1 MRPRYPFSVL
11 LLAVLIAVSCA
22 ACGPAA
28 PPKSVALAHSVKAR
42 KKPQP
47 KALSRSRSQAQ
58 SEPEPEPESVA
69 VARQLTAQQRLA
81 GAVGP
86 LIRADGGHV
95 AIAVDDLT
103 SGSAAAS
110 TGTSGF
116 VTASIV
122 KVDILAA
129 LLYQRQKSG
138 QSLTTED
145 EDLATRMI
153 ENSDNDSASALYTDI
168 GGPAGLDQANQA
180 FGLTHTTAG
189 TDGEWGLTSTTV
201 DDQLRLLRQ
210 ITVTP
215 SVLTA
220 AAQDYIQHL
229 MGDVESDQQWGVPA
243 AASPG
248 PAYLVKNGWLPN
260 PTLWSINSI
269 GEIEDSGHRMLVTV
283 LSDDNSSEA
292 SGISTIQAVAQ
303 RAVSAVAD
311 G

>member
-1 MRPRYPFSVL
+1 
-11 LLAVLIAVSCA
+11 VS
-22 ACGPAA
+22 
-28 PPKSVALAHSVKAR
+28 
-42 KKPQP
+42 
-47 KALSRSRSQAQ
+47 
-58 SEPEPEPESVA
+58 
-69 VARQLTAQQRLA
+69 VARQLTAQQRVRA
-81 GAVGP
+81 AVAP
-86 LIRADGGHV
+86 LVKADGGHV
-95 AIAVDDLT
+95 AVAVDDLT
-103 SGSAAAS
+103 SGSEAS
-110 TGTSGF
+110 YHGASEF

-129 LLYQRQKSG
+129 LLYERQKSG
-138 QSLTTED
+138 QSLTTGD
-145 EDLATRMI
+145 EDLATTMI
-153 ENSDNDSASALYTDI
+153 ENSDNDSASALYADI
-168 GGPAGLDQANQA
+168 GGPAGLDQANQV

-201 DDQLRLLRQ
+201 DDQLRLLRR

-220 AAQDYIQHL
+220 AAQAYIQHL

-243 AASPG
+243 AAGPG

-269 GEIEDSGHRMLVTV
+269 GEIEDRGHRMLVTV
-283 LSDDNSSEA
+283 LSDGNSSEA